1 MTLRASVAACP
12 FQTCISLSLQ
22 VAVWYFRLPV
32 SFERALQPWLPYMQT
47 HFSFD
52 SSPWVWAALSP
63 VHPSLCW
70 RNKHHMHWVNLSSPS
85 CSLNVP
91 CTYFSY
97 KLCLNPLVGH
107 AEWPFSVLRPETQIP
122 VGTIM
127 VPFLLVIFFLFSSL
141 HPTVQAEPISLPPL
155 LLLLLPAASSS
166 SLTSVPN
173 TVNSEALCA
182 AVVAS
187 LQAKAKS
194 LWNISLCMVLTELA
208 PSFFGWPEETR
219 GRRWLVLSAAYAAF
233 KYS

>member
-1 MTLRASVAACP
+1 MYPLWHWELLWQLAHSRLASPCHCKSLFDTLG
-12 FQTCISLSLQ
+12 FQSPLKG
-22 VAVWYFRLPV
+22 
-32 SFERALQPWLPYMQT
+32 PYMQT

-85 CSLNVP
+85 CFLNVP

-127 VPFLLVIFFLFSSL
+127 VPFLLVICFSFFFSPSNSASWA
-141 HPTVQAEPISLPPL
+141 HIPLPAPPPPPSYCL
-155 LLLLLPAASSS
+155 LLFAH
-166 SLTSVPN
+166 
-173 TVNSEALCA
+173 
-182 AVVAS
+182 
-187 LQAKAKS
+187 
-194 LWNISLCMVLTELA
+194 
-208 PSFFGWPEETR
+208 
-219 GRRWLVLSAAYAAF
+219 LSPKHCKQWGFVWSCCGQSAG
-233 KYS
+233 